1 MLDYVGLKSQTK
13 ERSPK
18 QVTDK
23 FQRRALLRIIVE
35 TLKKSIFSFTI
46 VNLVNKGILYF
57 LITTGG

>member
-46 VNLVNKGILYF
+46 VNLVKDILYF
-57 LITTGG
+57 LITTDP